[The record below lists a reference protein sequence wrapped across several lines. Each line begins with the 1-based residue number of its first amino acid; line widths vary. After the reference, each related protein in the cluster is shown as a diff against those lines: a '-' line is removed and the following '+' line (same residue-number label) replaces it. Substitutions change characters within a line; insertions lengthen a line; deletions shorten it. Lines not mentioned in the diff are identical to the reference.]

1 MVFAIPIF
9 MNQLPR
15 LISILTLLK
24 SKRVITS
31 TELSEKFDVSV
42 RTIYRDIRKLEE
54 AGVPVITIEGVGY
67 SLMDGYT
74 VAPVQFSEKEA
85 NALITAHQI
94 VKSSKDESLL
104 LDLEEAMVK
113 IKSVFRSSI
122 LEKSEALSKQ
132 IHIFDTTRE
141 NINSNAL
148 SEIQLAITN
157 LNYIEINYRKADDPN
172 ISFRKIEPY
181 AILSTNQKWIL
192 MAWCHLRNEYRAF
205 RVDRIQHFKI
215 LQDKFEDRKFNLQA
229 YFEEERKRYRE
240 KFGEDFECN

>member
-1 MVFAIPIF
+1 MVLAIPMF

-94 VKSSKDESLL
+94 VKGSKDESLL
-104 LDLEEAMVK
+104 SDLEEAMVK

-240 KFGEDFECN
+240 KFGDDPNCY